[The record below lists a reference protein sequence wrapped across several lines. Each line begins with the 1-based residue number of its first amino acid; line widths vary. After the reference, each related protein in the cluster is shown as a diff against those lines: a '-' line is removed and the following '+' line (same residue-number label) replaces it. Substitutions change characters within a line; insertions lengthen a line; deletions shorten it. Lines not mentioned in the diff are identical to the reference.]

1 MTRCVMGSKLTIKE
15 TERSHPL
22 HSDVFIVNVK
32 HTLHLNLVFLLWTLD
47 SYSLVEKI
55 WQN

>member
-1 MTRCVMGSKLTIKE
+1 MGSKLTIKE